1 VSAYDFDPHT
11 LVIPS
16 TPHTFPKAVDGHQAL
31 PVKDSW
37 YEERSQHPANLKAP
51 ASYPV
56 IAVCKRCHGR
66 IRLSGPL
73 QMEWTHVPD
82 AAPSPEAPPSL

>member
-1 VSAYDFDPHT
+1 VTGD
-11 LVIPS
+11 
-16 TPHTFPKAVDGHQAL
+16 HQAD

-37 YEERSQHPANLKAP
+37 YEEESQHPANLLAV

-66 IRLSGPL
+66 IRLDEKV
-73 QMEWTHVPD
+73 QMEWVHVPGAD
-82 AAPSPEAPPSL
+82 QGTGG